1 MMKLVVFFGFAFL
14 AAVVSANSIC
24 EADLNGDGICDPY
37 SVSSLEDDGTISR
50 ITIDI
55 GGGNKSVSGFFELGD
70 GGLSVGYLPGVFSL
84 LLDFYTR
91 NTDLTQYSFKWSSAR
106 KDWVLYKKSTWAE
119 PSRDE
124 KYTLGGER
132 VPVEALFP
140 QKFNVQRVA
149 CCTLFSQFSENGPN
163 FSYLSNEDQLAEIR
177 KDFKYILDKL
187 PQGEKGELFYGL
199 DDRGNKVRRSIPQE
213 LVYELTL
220 IISNDNVGPLNDYA
234 YYLYRSKNNVLA
246 ALLLRGIHKKFPERV
261 VATLN
266 LADAYWDIGM
276 KSDACPLYKEYI
288 AKMTMNGKGERIP
301 QAAKSRENCN

>member
-1 MMKLVVFFGFAFL
+1 MRVVAFL
-14 AAVVSANSIC
+14 VFALLASVVNASSSC

-37 SVSSLEDDGTISR
+37 GVRPLEDDGTISR

-55 GGGNKSVSGFFELGD
+55 GGGNKSVSGNFELGH
-70 GGLSVGYLPGVFSL
+70 GGLSVGYLPGEFSL

-91 NTDLTQYSFKWSSAR
+91 NTDLTQYSFKWISGQ
-106 KDWVLYKKSTWAE
+106 KDWVLYKISTWAE

-149 CCTLFSQFSENGPN
+149 CCTLFSQFSESEPN
-163 FSYLSNEDQLAEIR
+163 FNYLSNEDQLAEIK
-177 KDFKYILDKL
+177 KDFKYILGKL

-199 DDRGNKVRRSIPQE
+199 DDSGNKVRRSIPQE

-220 IISNDNVGPLNDYA
+220 IISKDNVGPLNDYA

-246 ALLLRGIHKKFPERV
+246 ALLLREIHKNFPERV

-276 KSDACPLYKEYI
+276 KSDACLLYKEYI

>member
-1 MMKLVVFFGFAFL
+1 MRVVAFL
-14 AAVVSANSIC
+14 VLALLASVVNASSSC

-37 SVSSLEDDGTISR
+37 GVRPLENDGTISR
-50 ITIDI
+50 IIIDI
-55 GGGNKSVSGFFELGD
+55 GGGNKSVSGVFELGD
-70 GGLSVGYLPGVFSL
+70 GGLSVGYLPGEFSL

-140 QKFNVQRVA
+140 KKFNVQRVA

-163 FSYLSNEDQLAEIR
+163 FIYLSNEDQLAEIR
-177 KDFKYILDKL
+177 KDFKYILGKL

-199 DDRGNKVRRSIPQE
+199 DDSGNKVRKSIPQE

-246 ALLLRGIHKKFPERV
+246 ALLLREIHKKFPERV

-288 AKMTMNGKGERIP
+288 AKMTESGKGERIP
-301 QAAKSRENCN
+301 QSAESRENCN

>member
-1 MMKLVVFFGFAFL
+1 MRVVAFL
-14 AAVVSANSIC
+14 VFALLASVVNASSSC

-37 SVSSLEDDGTISR
+37 GVRPLEDDSTISR

-55 GGGNKSVSGFFELGD
+55 GGGKKSVSGFFELGD
-70 GGLSVGYLPGVFSL
+70 GGLSVGYLPSEFSL

-91 NTDLTQYSFKWSSAR
+91 NTDLTQYSFKWNSAR
-106 KDWVLYKKSTWAE
+106 EDWVLYKISTWAE
-119 PSRDE
+119 PGRDE

-149 CCTLFSQFSENGPN
+149 CCTLFSQFSENGPD

-177 KDFKYILDKL
+177 KDVKYILDKL

-199 DDRGNKVRRSIPQE
+199 DDSGNKVRRSIPQE

-234 YYLYRSKNNVLA
+234 YYLYRSKNNILA
-246 ALLLRGIHKKFPERV
+246 ALLLREIHKKFPERV

-288 AKMTMNGKGERIP
+288 AKMTTNGKGERIP

>member
-1 MMKLVVFFGFAFL
+1 MRVVAFL
-14 AAVVSANSIC
+14 VLALLASVVNASSSC

-37 SVSSLEDDGTISR
+37 GVRPLEDDGTISR
-50 ITIDI
+50 IIIDI
-55 GGGNKSVSGFFELGD
+55 GGGNKSVSGVFELGD
-70 GGLSVGYLPGVFSL
+70 GGLSVGYLPGEFSL

-91 NTDLTQYSFKWSSAR
+91 NTDLTQYSFKWNSAR

-119 PSRDE
+119 PGRDE
-124 KYTLGGER
+124 KYTLSGER

-140 QKFNVQRVA
+140 QKFDVQRVA
-149 CCTLFSQFSENGPN
+149 CCALFSQFSENGRN
-163 FSYLSNEDQLAEIR
+163 FIYLSNEDQLAEIR
-177 KDFKYILDKL
+177 KDFKYILGKL
-187 PQGEKGELFYGL
+187 SQGEKGELFYGL
-199 DDRGNKVRRSIPQE
+199 DDSGKKVRKSIPQE

-246 ALLLRGIHKKFPERV
+246 AVLLREIHKKFPERV

-288 AKMTMNGKGERIP
+288 AKITESGKGERIP
-301 QAAKSRENCN
+301 QSAESRENCN

>member
-1 MMKLVVFFGFAFL
+1 MRVVAFL
-14 AAVVSANSIC
+14 VFALLASVVNASSSC
-24 EADLNGDGICDPY
+24 EADLNEDGICDPY
-37 SVSSLEDDGTISR
+37 GVRPLEDDSTISR

-55 GGGNKSVSGFFELGD
+55 GGGKKSVSGFFELGD
-70 GGLSVGYLPGVFSL
+70 GGLSVGYLPSEFSL

-91 NTDLTQYSFKWSSAR
+91 NTDLTQYSFKWNSAR
-106 KDWVLYKKSTWAE
+106 EDWVLYKISTWAE
-119 PSRDE
+119 PGRDE

-163 FSYLSNEDQLAEIR
+163 FSYLNNEDQLAEIT
-177 KDFKYILDKL
+177 KDFKYILGKL
-187 PQGEKGELFYGL
+187 PQGEKGRLFYGL
-199 DDRGNKVRRSIPQE
+199 DDGGNKVRRSIPQE

-234 YYLYRSKNNVLA
+234 YYLYRSKNNILA
-246 ALLLRGIHKKFPERV
+246 ALLLREIHKKFPERV

>member
-1 MMKLVVFFGFAFL
+1 MRVVAFL
-14 AAVVSANSIC
+14 VFALLASVVNASSSC

-37 SVSSLEDDGTISR
+37 GVRPLEDDGTISR

-55 GGGNKSVSGFFELGD
+55 GGGNKSVSGVFELGD
-70 GGLSVGYLPGVFSL
+70 GGLSVGYLPGELSL

-91 NTDLTQYSFKWSSAR
+91 NINLTQYSFKWDSAR
-106 KDWVLYKKSTWAE
+106 EDWVLYKISTWAE

-132 VPVEALFP
+132 VPVEELFS

-149 CCTLFSQFSENGPN
+149 CCTLFSQFSENRPD

-177 KDFKYILDKL
+177 KDFKYILGKL

-199 DDRGNKVRRSIPQE
+199 DDSGNKVRRSIPQE

-220 IISNDNVGPLNDYA
+220 IISNNNVGPLNDYA

-246 ALLLRGIHKKFPERV
+246 ALLLREIHKKFPERV

-288 AKMTMNGKGERIP
+288 AKMTDSGKGERIP
-301 QAAKSRENCN
+301 QSAESRENCN